1 MNAQNIEYNSATPK
15 GLVHENTLGSAAH
28 RTRQTCGIFLPVF
41 GRGEQTGNACC
52 LAEPRFSTPRPPVI
66 LEKVT
71 GGTSDSFRSTI
82 MAKSISSGTSAHQ
95 DSASKI
101 VDRFMAKVVKT
112 EGCWNW
118 TARKTPQGYGRIS
131 VGNVNKLAHRVAFE
145 LMVGPIG
152 ELHVLHRCDNPSCVN
167 PAHLWL
173 GTNAENVAD
182 KVAKGRVPS
191 VVGAANPKSKL
202 QDEDVLA
209 IREAVARG
217 IKQRDLAAQYGVTQ
231 TQICT
236 IAHRKQW
243 RHL

>member
-28 RTRQTCGIFLPVF
+28 RTRQTCGIFSPVF

-101 VDRFMAKVVKT
+101 VDRFMAKVDQSG
-112 EGCWNW
+112 ECWIW
-118 TARKTPQGYGRIS
+118 TARKTPQGYGRFS
-131 VGNVNKLAHRVAFE
+131 LYGVNKLAHRVAFE
-145 LMVGPIG
+145 LFKGPIG
-152 ELHVLHRCDNPSCVN
+152 GLQVLHRCDNPSCAN
-167 PAHLWL
+167 PDHLWL
-173 GTNAENVAD
+173 GTNADNMAD
-182 KVAKGRVPS
+182 KVVKGRTPDFAGS
-191 VVGAANPKSKL
+191 RNPHSKL
-202 QDEDVLA
+202 SAEDVLE
-209 IREAVARG
+209 IRRQFMSGVGRAE
-217 IKQRDLAAQYGVTQ
+217 LAKRYGVCTPYIN
-231 TQICT
+231 QIAT
-236 IAHRKQW
+236 KKVW
-243 RHL
+243 RQI